1 MALDVEIPGMGES
14 VSEVIL
20 IGWLKDD
27 GERGE
32 RDEPICVLE
41 TDKANVD
48 LPSPA
53 SGTLKHLQ
61 ALEATLEIGA
71 VIAQIE
77 EGAAPSA
84 PTAQGDVSP
93 PSALVMQEE
102 APAPPVAAAAG
113 SEAAAGENSAA
124 LRPAGRPSRSGYPT
138 GSRKPPRDRP
148 GHTPPT
154 RPLSREREQ
163 TTA

>member
-20 IGWLKDD
+20 IEWLKDD
-27 GERGE
+27 GERVE

-61 ALEATLEIGA
+61 ALETALEIGA

-77 EGAAPSA
+77 EGAVPAA
-84 PTAQGDVSP
+84 PTAQGDVSSP
-93 PSALVMQEE
+93 PAPAVQEE
-102 APAPPVAAAAG
+102 APAPPVAAAAA
-113 SEAAAGENSAA
+113 SEAAAEEKFDA
-124 LRPAGRPSRSGYPT
+124 LSPAGLVVPAADDGRLLLHRNGRVP
-138 GSRKPPRDRP
+138 
-148 GHTPPT
+148 
-154 RPLSREREQ
+154 Q
-163 TTA
+163 AAFAFA